1 MIAIRSYIHRNLLKD
16 MIRRWMYNEVQPA
29 DALLKI
35 MQAKGL
41 VPGRTKQE
49 FKEFVLSGEQCINL
63 EIIVSS

>member
-1 MIAIRSYIHRNLLKD
+1 
-16 MIRRWMYNEVQPA
+16 MYNEVQPA